1 MVQAQERV
9 RTHALGGITRGL
21 LKEVRLALDFEGF
34 PLVWRRY
41 HIPGRG
47 KIKNKVVV
55 SRSKWSALSEEPILL
70 SSGNAVW
77 DAECK
82 KIRQEPQVP
91 KSGSQEL
98 MERGF
103 MSIRKI

>member
-1 MVQAQERV
+1 MVQARERV

-21 LKEVRLALDFEGF
+21 LKEIRLALDFEGF

-55 SRSKWSALSEEPILL
+55 SRS
-70 SSGNAVW
+70 
-77 DAECK
+77 
-82 KIRQEPQVP
+82 RFYFPQGMRCAMQNV
-91 KSGSQEL
+91 
-98 MERGF
+98 R
-103 MSIRKI
+103 R